1 MASPDVNKNK
11 GVTRPFNILEVL
23 VVQVGDG
30 GGERNAW
37 FDIRIFCSFRACLS
51 FFLTP
56 GAGTR

>member
-30 GGERNAW
+30 GGKEMHGLTYE
-37 FDIRIFCSFRACLS
+37 FSVLSGDVCLFS
-51 FFLTP
+51 
-56 GAGTR
+56 